1 MAQGGS
7 PNVPGPAQN
16 SLNEIFPTLKLID
29 NDMQNL
35 DLEEDFDSQID
46 IADYIEPIPAPSPL
60 PQTPVPSAEILQQAQ
75 AQMAPNGLT
84 PTENALL
91 SEEEKQITLRN
102 RGLA

>member
-1 MAQGGS
+1 
-7 PNVPGPAQN
+7 
-16 SLNEIFPTLKLID
+16 
-29 NDMQNL
+29 MQNL

-75 AQMAPNGLT
+75 AQASGMAPNGLT